1 MIFFQGM
8 DDQVVPPNQARR
20 MVDAMREKGL
30 PVAYVAFDGEG
41 HGFRMAATIKR
52 ALEGEL
58 YFFGRV
64 FDFTPA
70 DELAPVEIVNL
81 ETD

>member
-8 DDQVVPPNQARR
+8 DDKVVPPNQARR

-52 ALEGEL
+52 ALESEL

-64 FDFTPA
+64 FGFTPA